1 MPAIYLIRHG
11 QASFGL
17 GDYDQLSETG
27 MQQAALLGT
36 HLASKSLKVAQA
48 VAGAMRRHQQ
58 TADGCLRAVSYPG
71 ALRIDPRWNEFD
83 HQQVLKAYQPQYAD
97 MGAIAKELMK
107 QPNPKAAF
115 QSIFSRAV
123 ERWISGKYDSDYTE
137 TWSHFNERVA
147 DVLTE
152 TLQNAEKGGATL
164 VFTSGGVI
172 SAAAYKVLGVP
183 AEQSVQ
189 LQYRMP
195 NCSITKIASGSS
207 GTHLITLNEYG
218 FLEAHDRMLTFR

>member
-17 GDYDQLSETG
+17 GDYDNLSDTG
-27 MQQAALLGT
+27 IRQAGILGE
-36 HLASKSLKVAQA
+36 HMASKSIKIAQA

-58 TADGCLRAVSYPG
+58 TAEGCLRKVQFPG

-83 HQQVLKAYQPQYAD
+83 HQQVLRAYQPQYAD

-123 ERWISGKYDSDYTE
+123 ERWISGKYDSDYAE
-137 TWSHFNERVA
+137 SWSQFNSRIE

-152 TLQNAEKGGATL
+152 TLQKAEKGGATL

-172 SAAAYKVLGVP
+172 SVAAYKVLGIP

-195 NCSITKIASGSS
+195 NCSVTKLATGHS